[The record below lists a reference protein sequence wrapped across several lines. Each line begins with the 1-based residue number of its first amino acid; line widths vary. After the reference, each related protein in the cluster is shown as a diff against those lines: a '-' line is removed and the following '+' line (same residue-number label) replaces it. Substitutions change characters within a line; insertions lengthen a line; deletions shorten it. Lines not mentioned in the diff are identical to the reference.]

1 MKIKREIN
9 RRFLTVILLTV
20 SIALTAVAQQ
30 FTVNAPQRV
39 YKGEKFAVT
48 LRLSNAEG
56 NSEPRMPQ
64 INGCTLIFGPSVTT
78 RQSYSVINGH
88 STSQSCVEFTYTYR
102 ADKTGEFV
110 IPAATISAGNRKL
123 STRQQRLIISES
135 PAGGHSS
142 PYYSEPEPQ
151 RRGQDVTIDDI
162 STQSA
167 DRAVR
172 SNDVFVR
179 IILSKPTAY
188 EQEAIECTIKLYT
201 KFGISQFFATK
212 QPSFDGFLI
221 EDVQFQSSLNQIETY
236 NGQRYLTALL
246 KKCIIFPQKSGK
258 LTINSGNYDLNVV
271 QYSSANY
278 GFLNISTPREKKVQ
292 VTSNSA
298 SIDIKPLPQPQPA
311 GFSGAVGS
319 FRASTKL
326 VGNNFR
332 TNEPST
338 LIYTISG
345 TGNIKYIKE
354 PQIDFP
360 SEFELYTPKTSY
372 DTRVVGSNVT
382 GTMTTEYNFVP
393 QTVGKFNIPADKFI
407 YFDPDKKE
415 YITIDLPAYNII
427 VGQGSEKTQKKDV
440 EIKNTDILHIH
451 SGEHSLSFTHPS
463 VIDQWWYW
471 LIYILLIAGLFT
483 TVKVYGHHLAQ
494 AADIRGMK
502 LAKANKVARKRL
514 RQAEA
519 YMKAGNNDKFYE
531 EMLRAVWGYLSD
543 KLAIPVSQLSRDNIS
558 AELTS
563 YGASQE
569 LCDRFITVLDECE
582 MARYAPAASAEKL
595 HNVYQEATESIN
607 SLETIK
613 KGKKK

>member
-1 MKIKREIN
+1 MKIKREII
-9 RRFLTVILLTV
+9 RPCVTALVLILGA
-20 SIALTAVAQQ
+20 ALTAVAQQ

-48 LRLSNAEG
+48 LRLTNAEG

-78 RQSYSVINGH
+78 RQSYSVVNGH
-88 STSQSCVEFTYTYR
+88 STSQSCVEYTYTYR
-102 ADKTGEFV
+102 ADKTGEFT
-110 IPAATISAGNRKL
+110 IPAATISAGGRKFV
-123 STRQQRLIISES
+123 TRSQRLMITDA
-135 PAGGHSS
+135 PAGGASS
-142 PYYSEPEPQ
+142 PYADPEPG
-151 RRGQDVTIDDI
+151 RRSNDVSIDDI
-162 STQSA
+162 ATQSS
-167 DRAVR
+167 DRAVQ

-278 GFLNISTPREKKVQ
+278 GFLSISTPKEKKVQ

-319 FRASTKL
+319 FQASTKL

-332 TNEPST
+332 TNEPSS
-338 LIYTISG
+338 LIYTITG
-345 TGNIKYIKE
+345 TGNIKYVKE

-360 SEFELYTPKTSY
+360 SEFELYTPKTTY
-372 DTRVVGSNVT
+372 DTRVAGSNVT

-393 QTVGKFNIPADKFI
+393 KTVGKFNIPADKFI
-407 YFDPDKKE
+407 YFDPAKKE
-415 YITIDLPAYNII
+415 YITIDLPGYTLN
-427 VGQGSEKTQKKDV
+427 VGQGTEKAQKKDV

-451 SGEHSLSFTHPS
+451 TGDKDTSFSHPS
-463 VIDQWWYW
+463 VITQWWYW
-471 LIYILLIAGLFT
+471 LIYLLLIAGLIVA
-483 TVKVYGHHLAQ
+483 VKLYGHHLAL
-494 AADIRGMK
+494 AADVRGMK

-519 YMKAGNNDKFYE
+519 YMKTGNNDKFYE

-558 AELTS
+558 AELAG

-569 LCDRFITVLDECE
+569 LCDRFINVLDECE

-595 HNVYQEATESIN
+595 HNIYQEATESIN

>member
-1 MKIKREIN
+1 MNIKRESI
-9 RRFLTVILLTV
+9 RRFVTALLFSV
-20 SIALTAVAQQ
+20 GIVLTAVAQQ

-78 RQSYSVINGH
+78 RQSYSVVNGH
-88 STSQSCVEFTYTYR
+88 STSQSCVEYTYTYR

-110 IPAATISAGNRKL
+110 IPAASISAGGRKFT
-123 STRQQRLIISES
+123 TRQQRLTVTDS
-135 PAGGHSS
+135 PAGAHRS
-142 PYYSEPEPQ
+142 PYDEPEPQ
-151 RRGQDVTIDDI
+151 RRGNNVTIDDI
-162 STQSA
+162 ATQSA

-236 NGQRYLTALL
+236 NGERYLTALL

-278 GFLNISTPREKKVQ
+278 GFLSISTPREKKVQ

-311 GFSGAVGS
+311 EFSGAVGS
-319 FRASTKL
+319 FQASTKL

-338 LIYTISG
+338 LIYTITG

-360 SEFELYTPKTSY
+360 SEFELYTPKATY
-372 DTRVVGSNVT
+372 DTRVAGSNVT
-382 GTMTTEYNFVP
+382 GSMTTEYNFVP
-393 QTVGKFNIPADKFI
+393 KTVGKFTVPANKFV
-407 YFDPDKKE
+407 YFDPAKKE
-415 YITIDLPAYNII
+415 YITIDLPGYNIN
-427 VGQGSEKTQKKDV
+427 VGQGAEKVQKKDV

-451 SGEHSLSFTHPS
+451 SGKSNTSFSHPS
-463 VIDQWWYW
+463 VIVQWWYW
-471 LIYILLIAGLFT
+471 LIYLLLIAGLIVS
-483 TVKVYGHHLAQ
+483 VKVYGHRLAQ

-514 RQAEA
+514 RQAETF
-519 YMKAGNNDKFYE
+519 MKAGDNDKFYE

-543 KLAIPVSQLSRDNIS
+543 KLAIPVSLLSRENIS
-558 AELTS
+558 AELTN
-563 YGASQE
+563 YGASPE
-569 LCDRFITVLDECE
+569 LCERFIKVLDECE
-582 MARYAPAASAEKL
+582 MARYAPAESAEKL
-595 HNVYQEATESIN
+595 HNIYKEATESIN